1 MECIHYKNNH
11 ILDLKDRFK
20 KIFVGCS
27 ADHYGRKLEFIRYP
41 IDYKQFEENLK
52 CVIENFSYSLN
63 ITVALLNIGEID
75 KIVKYYQNLGAER
88 IYLGMVTVPRILSI
102 RNVSDKYKQIFNEKY
117 SDRKYDLIRSEL
129 NKPIFSNNWYEVF
142 CDYMDKLYNY
152 RNLDWR
158 SMFDVESYR
167 S

>member
-1 MECIHYKNNH
+1 M
-11 ILDLKDRFK
+11 
-20 KIFVGCS
+20 
-27 ADHYGRKLEFIRYP
+27 
-41 IDYKQFEENLK
+41 
-52 CVIENFSYSLN
+52 IENFSYSLN